1 MYDHGDRKYSPNT
14 TVTKAATREAERR
27 SADRH
32 SFTASA
38 EVVEL
43 ASGARFSTRTTDLG
57 PGGCFV
63 DTMVPFP
70 VGAQVKVAVRK
81 DKTQF
86 DTRGTVV
93 YSQHGL
99 GMGIAFDALDA
110 SQRAALDDWLM
121 ELTGARKVAAREVVQ
136 TPHNAASH
144 RAENSATVVRLVRL
158 MIGKGIITEAEGS
171 SVLFD
176 PVL

>member
-1 MYDHGDRKYSPNT
+1 MYDHGNKKQSRDT
-14 TVTKAATREAERR
+14 TPGKAATREAERR

-81 DKTQF
+81 DQTQF
-86 DTRGTVV
+86 DTCGTVV

-99 GMGIAFDALDA
+99 GMGIAFDELDA
-110 SQRAALDDWLM
+110 SQRAALDEWLM
-121 ELTGARKVAAREVVQ
+121 ELTGARKVAVREVAHV
-136 TPHNAASH
+136 PEASHNAARGH
-144 RAENSATVVRLVRL
+144 R
-158 MIGKGIITEAEGS
+158 
-171 SVLFD
+171 F
-176 PVL
+176 